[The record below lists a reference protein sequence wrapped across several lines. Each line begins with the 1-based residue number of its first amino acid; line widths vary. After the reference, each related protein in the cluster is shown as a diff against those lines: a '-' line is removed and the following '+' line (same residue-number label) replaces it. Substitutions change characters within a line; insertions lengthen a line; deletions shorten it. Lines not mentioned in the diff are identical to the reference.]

1 MLEMEIT
8 KNSFSLAMM
17 VAIIAVLLT
26 TSFIPFALA
35 RRHLQPDIE
44 LPSESI
50 QAIAKPQKG
59 LRGEGDL
66 CQGQFCMFRP
76 HDCAGNCGCLYP
88 IGVCYGT
95 DCPCP

>member
-8 KNSFSLAMM
+8 KNGFSLAMM

-35 RRHLQPDIE
+35 RHLQPDIE

-88 IGVCYGT
+88 FGVCYGT